1 MPEVNPEVLVW
12 ARKTAGID
20 AGEAAKRL
28 RLGDSKSATA
38 VQKLEALEAGR
49 REPSRATLVRM
60 GSLYRRPLVVFYLAE
75 PPRAADRGA
84 DFRGPAGAASPEDA
98 GRLDAL
104 LRNIRAR
111 QALLR
116 GALEEEE
123 EDHTSAFVGSLQQ
136 SDGRETAVESL
147 RAVVGLDLGEFR
159 NARGAAGGFEVLRA
173 AVERAGVCVLLQ
185 GDLGSHH
192 TRLDVDLFRGFA
204 VSDPI
209 APFVVINP
217 NDARAAW
224 SFTLL
229 HEMTHLLLGQ
239 TGYGNRWADTE
250 VERFCDDAAVEFLLP
265 TDELRAHDFGRLGDM
280 EASAKEIVRFAEER
294 NLSAAMVAYRA
305 HRTGR
310 LTALRYRALADHFR
324 VLWLAERGRRRAAEK
339 ERTAGPSFYTIRR
352 HRLGKRLPALVR
364 RMMRTDA
371 LSTTRAARVL
381 DVGAR
386 QVAQLLA

>member
-84 DFRGPAGAASPEDA
+84 DFRGPSSAVSPEDA

-123 EDHTSAFVGSLQQ
+123 EDHTLAFVGSLQQ

-204 VSDPI
+204 VSDPV

-250 VERFCDDAAVEFLLP
+250 VERFCDDAAGEFLLP
-265 TDELRAHDFGRLGDM
+265 NDELRAHDFGRLGDM

-324 VLWLAERGRRRAAEK
+324 ALWLAERGRRRAAGK

>member
-1 MPEVNPEVLVW
+1 MPEVNPEILVW
-12 ARKTAGID
+12 ARKTAGIE

-38 VQKLEALEAGR
+38 AQKLEALEAGR

-60 GSLYRRPLVVFYLAE
+60 GRLYRRPLVVFYLAE

-84 DFRGPAGAASPEDA
+84 DFRGSAGAVSPEEA

-104 LRNIRAR
+104 LRNIRSR

-123 EDHTSAFVGSLQQ
+123 EDHTLAFVGSLRQ
-136 SDGRETAVESL
+136 SDGRTTAVEAL
-147 RAVVGLDLGEFR
+147 RTAVGLDLREFR
-159 NARGAAGGFEVLRA
+159 RAKGAGGGFEVLRA
-173 AVERAGVCVLLQ
+173 SVERAGVCVLLQ
-185 GDLGSHH
+185 GDLGNHH

-204 VSDPI
+204 VSDPV

-250 VERFCDDAAVEFLLP
+250 VERFCDDAAGEYLLP
-265 TDELRAHDFGRLGDM
+265 TDELRAHHFGRLEDID
-280 EASAKEIVRFAEER
+280 ESAKEIARFAEER

-305 HRTGR
+305 HRTGL
-310 LTALRYRALADHFR
+310 LTAPLYRALADHFR
-324 VLWLAERGRRRAAEK
+324 ARWLAERSRRRTVDK
-339 ERTAGPSFYTIRR
+339 ERTAGPSFYTVRR

-364 RMMRTDA
+364 GLMRTDA

>member
-1 MPEVNPEVLVW
+1 MPEVNPEILVW
-12 ARKTAGID
+12 ARKTAGME

-28 RLGDSKSATA
+28 RLGDSRSATA
-38 VQKLEALEAGR
+38 VQKLEALEAGH
-49 REPSRATLVRM
+49 REPSRATLIRM
-60 GSLYRRPLVVFYLAE
+60 GNLYRRPLVVFYLAE
-75 PPRAADRGA
+75 PPRTADRGA
-84 DFRGPAGAASPEDA
+84 DFRGPASAVSPEDA

-123 EDHTSAFVGSLQQ
+123 EDRTLAFVGSLRQ
-136 SDGRETAVESL
+136 SDGRRAAVESL

-159 NARGAAGGFEVLRA
+159 KARDAAGAFEVLRA
-173 AVERAGVCVLLQ
+173 SVERAGVCVLLQ

-204 VSDPI
+204 VSDPVT
-209 APFVVINP
+209 PFVVINP

-229 HEMTHLLLGQ
+229 HETTHLLLGQ

-250 VERFCDDAAVEFLLP
+250 VERFCDDAAGEFLLP
-265 TDELRAHDFGRLGDM
+265 TDELRVHDFGRLGDI
-280 EASAKEIVRFAEER
+280 EAITAEIARFAEER
-294 NLSAAMVAYRA
+294 NLSPAMVAYRA
-305 HRTGR
+305 HRTGS
-310 LTALRYRALADHFR
+310 LAASQYRTLADHFR
-324 VLWLAERGRRRAAEK
+324 ALWLAERGRRRAAGR
-339 ERTAGPSFYTIRR
+339 ERTAGPSFYTVRR
-352 HRLGKRLPALVR
+352 HRLGKRLPDLVR
-364 RMMRTDA
+364 RMMRSDA

-386 QVAQLLA
+386 QVTQLLA

>member
-104 LRNIRAR
+104 LRSIRAR

-123 EDHTSAFVGSLQQ
+123 EDHTLAFVGSLQQ

-192 TRLDVDLFRGFA
+192 ARLDVDLFRGFA

-250 VERFCDDAAVEFLLP
+250 VERFCDDAAGEFLLP

-324 VLWLAERGRRRAAEK
+324 ALWLAERGRRRAAEK

>member
-84 DFRGPAGAASPEDA
+84 DFRGPAGSASPEDA

-123 EDHTSAFVGSLQQ
+123 EDHTLAFVGSLRQ

-250 VERFCDDAAVEFLLP
+250 VERFCDAAGEFLLP

-324 VLWLAERGRRRAAEK
+324 ALWLAERGRRRAAGK